1 MNTDIKIS
9 VRDCFKVFGPNP
21 KSVMPL
27 VRAGISKCELL
38 EKHGHITGLKDI
50 NVEMRSGEITVIM
63 GLSGSGKSTLIRH
76 LNGLIVPTA
85 GEILIDG
92 KDITTLSGRALL
104 QFRRSSV
111 SMVFQNF
118 ALMPHL
124 TVLENVGLPKK
135 VCGQPKEVMHREARR
150 WIERLGLSGFENRY
164 PHQLSGGMQQR
175 VGIARALTS
184 DASVLLMDEAFSAL
198 DPLTRADMQDLL
210 IELQRELFKTIVFIT
225 HDLEEALKIADH
237 IVILKDG
244 MIIQQGDPQN
254 IILAPSDEYIERFV
268 NDINRARV
276 LRVESIMRRGAPV
289 SGQSLETID
298 ASETLEAAM
307 LKAQGDPSKIFT
319 VLDGG
324 IVVGELD
331 MREVIRAMVPRNL
344 RGRKQK
350 ASEDKAVGQSRSVV
364 QSATT

>member
-1 MNTDIKIS
+1 MSGDVKIS
-9 VRDCFKVFGPNP
+9 VRNCFKVFGPNP
-21 KSVMPL
+21 GAMMPL
-27 VRAGISKCELL
+27 IRNGVSKSELL
-38 EKHGHITGLKDI
+38 EKHGHVIGLHDI
-50 NVEMRSGEITVIM
+50 NVDMRAGEITVIM

-85 GEILIDG
+85 GQILMDG
-92 KDITTLSGRALL
+92 RDITGLSGRALL
-104 QFRRSSV
+104 EFRRSQV

-124 TVLENVGLPKK
+124 TVLENVGLAKK
-135 VCGQPKEVMHREARR
+135 VCGKPKEATKADARR
-150 WIERLGLSGFENRY
+150 WIDRLGLSGFEGRY

-184 DASVLLMDEAFSAL
+184 DAGVLLMDEAFSAL

-244 MIIQQGDPQN
+244 KIVQQGAPQS
-254 IILAPSDEYIERFV
+254 IILNPCDEYIERFV

-276 LRVESIMRRGAPV
+276 LRVRSVMQPGPSVATEATDVIDANETLESAMVKSQGDPDRTFVVTETGTPVGTLAMRDLIRAIVPRSLRGAPQH
-289 SGQSLETID
+289 GD
-298 ASETLEAAM
+298 GAATGT
-307 LKAQGDPSKIFT
+307 QP
-319 VLDGG
+319 V
-324 IVVGELD
+324 
-331 MREVIRAMVPRNL
+331 
-344 RGRKQK
+344 
-350 ASEDKAVGQSRSVV
+350 KAVQ
-364 QSATT
+364 TTAA

>member
-1 MNTDIKIS
+1 MSGDVKIS
-9 VRDCFKVFGPNP
+9 VKNCFKVFGPNP
-21 KSVMPL
+21 GAMMPL
-27 VRAGISKCELL
+27 IRNGVSKSELL
-38 EKHGHITGLKDI
+38 EKHGHVIGLHDI
-50 NVEMRSGEITVIM
+50 NVDMRAGEITVIM

-85 GEILIDG
+85 GQILMDG
-92 KDITTLSGRALL
+92 RDITELSGRALL
-104 QFRRSSV
+104 EFRRSRV

-124 TVLENVGLPKK
+124 TVLENVGLAKK
-135 VCGQPKEVMHREARR
+135 VCGKSKQSTRADARR
-150 WIERLGLSGFENRY
+150 WIDRLGLSGFEGRY

-184 DASVLLMDEAFSAL
+184 DAGVLLMDEAFSAL

-244 MIIQQGDPQN
+244 KIVQQGAPQS
-254 IILAPSDEYIERFV
+254 IILNPCDEYIERFV

-276 LRVESIMRRGAPV
+276 LRVRSVMQPAPSIVTEATDVIDANETLESAMVKSEGDPDRTFTVTDAGAIVGTLAMRDLIRAIVPRSVRGAPQR
-289 SGQSLETID
+289 G
-298 ASETLEAAM
+298 AEAASG
-307 LKAQGDPSKIFT
+307 AQP
-319 VLDGG
+319 V
-324 IVVGELD
+324 
-331 MREVIRAMVPRNL
+331 N
-344 RGRKQK
+344 
-350 ASEDKAVGQSRSVV
+350 AVQ
-364 QSATT
+364 TTAA